1 MKKIDC
7 VDDITMDSITL
18 DDLGKAF
25 AEVDER
31 VRRAHSV
38 EEVVPILREIYF
50 HLRVQALED
59 YITKEME
66 NKPDAN
72 KPDEAPGNVCL
83 DESMTKANTPI
94 GYYKPGSTSN
104 AYNTSSM
111 TTTPIPLPTE
121 VPQEFCKSHADDKVN
136 PGEIIYL
143 NLDGHWRPYR
153 VMANVN
159 GATRLLG
166 LFSIG
171 EINEKSPR
179 YFGSLS
185 SKFCDNW
192 YGDIIKRDKT
202 IEDCLELSR
211 IGTMAFYIHSP
222 DWDELQQDCN
232 AIAGDLSPSW
242 YNDGDLSNIQVY
254 TGRTDMMYI
263 LCGEDGELHE
273 FHYGD
278 VEDTENY
285 FPCEVRPSLTLRLGS
300 LLYYYNPVD
309 RAVLEEFS

>member
-7 VDDITMDSITL
+7 VDDITLADITL
-18 DDLGKAF
+18 DDLGKVF
-25 AEVDER
+25 AEMDER

-50 HLRVQALED
+50 HLRVRALED

-66 NKPDAN
+66 NKPDSD
-72 KPDEAPGNVCL
+72 KPNEAPVKVCL
-83 DESMTKANTPI
+83 DESATKANTSV
-94 GYYKPGSTSN
+94 GYHDPDSASN
-104 AYNTSSM
+104 AYNTSGM
-111 TTTPIPLPTE
+111 PTTPIPLPTE
-121 VPQEFCKSHADDKVN
+121 VPQGFCKSHADGKVN

-159 GATRLLG
+159 GEICLLG

-192 YGDIIKRDKT
+192 CRDIIKKDKT

-273 FHYGD
+273 FHYSD

-309 RAVLEEFS
+309 HAVLEEFS